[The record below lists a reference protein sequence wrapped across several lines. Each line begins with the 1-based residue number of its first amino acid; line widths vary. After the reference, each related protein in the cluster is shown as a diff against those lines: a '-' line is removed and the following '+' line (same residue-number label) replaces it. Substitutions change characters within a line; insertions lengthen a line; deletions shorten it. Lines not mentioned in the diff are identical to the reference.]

1 MTTQEILFDF
11 CDQLLTQADHRMT
24 KAEKLVSENN
34 HEMAAQDA
42 TVSKLLLSLE
52 MAVRETAN
60 SLFANMSQ
68 RFMEEIKPILKP
80 IKCRDSA
87 TLSVQASKYHYSKPR
102 DDKGPYTHVEV
113 GFPSPQPADSWIPFA
128 DGTGHTDV
136 YGYVPVELVHE
147 YIDQHGG
154 IDVGKSL

>member
-68 RFMEEIKPILKP
+68 RFMEEMKPILKP
-80 IKCRDSA
+80 IKCRDGS
-87 TLSVQASKYHYSKPR
+87 TLSVQASRYHYSKPR

-113 GFPSPQPADSWIPFA
+113 GFLHHNQQIRGYHLLMEQVIQTFTATFRLSWCMNIL
-128 DGTGHTDV
+128 TSM
-136 YGYVPVELVHE
+136 VELT
-147 YIDQHGG
+147 
-154 IDVGKSL
+154 